1 MASDG
6 SLPFFTRIVEPAGP
20 KATLVDAAL
29 FWKDGVGEQWR
40 RSLIRP
46 VPLLRTSVATT
57 RAAQPGSDCASS
69 LTSPFSAILA
79 SCLRLKSERSCV
91 AQREALSV
99 SPKKK
104 P

>member
-1 MASDG
+1 MA
-6 SLPFFTRIVEPAGP
+6 V
-20 KATLVDAAL
+20 
-29 FWKDGVGEQWR
+29 
-40 RSLIRP
+40 SLIRP

-69 LTSPFSAILA
+69 LTSPFSAIFA

-99 SPKKK
+99 SPTKK